1 MAPGVEKAGNHALRE
16 ERELSVDITQDEV
29 RAWVLGLEK
38 YGMDY
43 LKVLKAF
50 TLTDLIFN
58 VVKYDCFQ
66 SKTIHCHHV

>member
-43 LKVLKAF
+43 LKVNSEETTSHPRF
-50 TLTDLIFN
+50 
-58 VVKYDCFQ
+58 
-66 SKTIHCHHV
+66 

>member
-43 LKVLKAF
+43 LKDS
-50 TLTDLIFN
+50 LT
-58 VVKYDCFQ
+58 Q
-66 SKTIHCHHV
+66 AWA

>member
-43 LKVLKAF
+43 LKQPMSRVC
-50 TLTDLIFN
+50 LTTEAITTSVNPCD
-58 VVKYDCFQ
+58 
-66 SKTIHCHHV
+66 

>member
-43 LKVLKAF
+43 LKGKYF
-50 TLTDLIFN
+50 RTCENKLTN
-58 VVKYDCFQ
+58 VTSLDVK
-66 SKTIHCHHV
+66 

>member
-43 LKVLKAF
+43 LNKEYKPVSYIPQHL
-50 TLTDLIFN
+50 LSH
-58 VVKYDCFQ
+58 Y
-66 SKTIHCHHV
+66 